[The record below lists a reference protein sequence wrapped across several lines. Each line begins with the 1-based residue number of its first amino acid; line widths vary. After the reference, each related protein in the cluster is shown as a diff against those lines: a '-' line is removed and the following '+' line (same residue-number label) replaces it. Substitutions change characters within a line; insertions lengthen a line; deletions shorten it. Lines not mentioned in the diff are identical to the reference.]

1 MVKRNDGAKSKQDWS
16 EGQLVSTTALR
27 HLWAHILR
35 VQSLKDGIL
44 DSGKDGSESI
54 DTKDHIQMLVVLQ
67 FDRVDHLDVLLV
79 TLNTLDQWLAEYE
92 EVNVTIEDRVGR
104 EGSREPRLG
113 DARVE
118 DASTVGE
125 S

>member
-1 MVKRNDGAKSKQDWS
+1 MSGR
-16 EGQLVSTTALR
+16 LVSTTALR
-27 HLWAHILR
+27 HLRTHILR
-35 VQSLKDGIL
+35 IQSLKDGIL

-113 DARVE
+113 DARSKMHPRWE
-118 DASTVGE
+118 NPDMYQ
-125 S
+125 